1 MSQELYE
8 HIVLVFLPS
17 RQVSLKITATEDAGN
32 NTQRARNAGQ
42 PPQRKTDVV
51 YSPFLDMIPS
61 EPDTMKTAMVEA
73 QRLTQLT
80 GQEWTI
86 FTSDQQLYKE
96 LVHITWVDK
105 EKFQKFIPRLGDRHM
120 LMSFVAAVGY
130 LIGGSGIEEI
140 ISSAFVGVPKLLTGK
155 IPTKCPSIETSC

>member
-80 GQEWTI
+80 GQ
-86 FTSDQQLYKE
+86 
-96 LVHITWVDK
+96 
-105 EKFQKFIPRLGDRHM
+105 
-120 LMSFVAAVGY
+120 
-130 LIGGSGIEEI
+130 
-140 ISSAFVGVPKLLTGK
+140 
-155 IPTKCPSIETSC
+155 